1 MAIYE
6 SESKATAEQ
15 RRYNYLYA
23 AIFIAATSVTTVML
37 SIGGYISF
45 DPLTAFVA
53 SLFAGFAFL
62 LFQITYIRFVANSSQ
77 SGGGRKPQ
85 PNLQ

>member
-1 MAIYE
+1 MAIHE
-6 SESKATAEQ
+6 SDSKATVGQ

-23 AIFIAATSVTTVML
+23 AIFIIATSVTTVML

-45 DPLTAFVA
+45 YPFTAFVA

-62 LFQITYIRFVANSSQ
+62 LFQVTYVRFVVNSVQ
-77 SGGGRKPQ
+77 SARTREPQ
-85 PNLQ
+85 PDLQ